1 MKCAILATGPSM
13 SQAVAIS
20 CALFDLVV
28 VVNDAFRL
36 APWAHALAAQDFA
49 WWRAN
54 PDAKDFAGRKFSSN
68 EISGVERV
76 FGNSVCTGS
85 SSGVLALE
93 VARRLTA
100 EMDGPKRIELYGYE
114 NHNRNGYHYFGRHGG
129 TLRTTQDNRFKVFEK
144 QLSALG
150 HLMKKEGFEIVNKT
164 PDSDLRCFA
173 RG

>member
-1 MKCAILATGPSM
+1 M

-68 EISGVERV
+68 EISGVERIL
-76 FGNSVCTGS
+76 GNTVGTGS

-93 VARRLTA
+93 VARRLMA
-100 EMDGPKRIELYGYE
+100 DSDEPKLIQLYGYE

-129 TLRTTQDNRFKVFEK
+129 TLRTTQDNRFKVFEQ

-150 HLMKKEGFEIVNKT
+150 KIMKKEGFGIVNMT
-164 PDSDLRCFA
+164 PDSDLRCFD